1 MSCPLNRNR
10 WPGSGYVKD
19 SAASVAAAQLNQRVE
34 EMMAIREAQNKGD
47 FSFKTSANVEA
58 VAAVNA
64 KLVKVPNLP
73 NMPTAK

>member
-19 SAASVAAAQLNQRVE
+19 SAASVAARELNRRME
-34 EMMAIREAQNKGD
+34 EMMAIREAQNNGD
-47 FSFKTSANVEA
+47 FSFKNSANAEA
-58 VAAVNA
+58 VATVNA
-64 KLVKVPNLP
+64 KLVEVPTLP